1 MIGIKGKRL
10 DNAEGVAL
18 GKDGIVVFIVNDDGK
33 ASPLISYDLN
43 YVRVMR
49 IVWSAMLQLPLFP
62 LLSGFL
68 KAIYFETKQR
78 SDPE

>member
-43 YVRVMR
+43 
-49 IVWSAMLQLPLFP
+49 
-62 LLSGFL
+62 
-68 KAIYFETKQR
+68 
-78 SDPE
+78 